1 MAAIRQKKMS
11 EIIIDDFKSKLAS
24 GELKEGD
31 KLPNLSEYAK
41 SLGVSRL
48 SLREAL
54 QIMERIGAVTSRPK
68 IGTRIICGDPSKWA
82 YPLLPS
88 ILDDEKLIYQLLDAR
103 MLLEGFI
110 SGQCAENISSE
121 DIQKLSVILENQKQ
135 ALEAQDLN
143 LFYDL
148 DSQFHAFIATNC
160 QNVFLHHMYTEL
172 LQTTNPPVTELLK
185 KHSLAPMHSF
195 SMHTKVFEA
204 IRNRDAGTAE
214 HYAREHLRQVKDNY
228 KEEAKASHQK

>member
-1 MAAIRQKKMS
+1 MTDIKRKKMS
-11 EIIIDDFKSKLAS
+11 EMIIDDFKIKLAS

-68 IGTRIICGDPSKWA
+68 IGTMIICGDPSKWA

-88 ILDDEKLIYQLLDAR
+88 ILDDDKLIYQLLDAR
-103 MLLEGFI
+103 MLFEGFI
-110 SGQCAENISSE
+110 SAQCAENISSD
-121 DIQKLSVILENQKQ
+121 DIQKLSYILEKQKQ
-135 ALEAQDLN
+135 AFETQDLN

-148 DSQFHAFIATNC
+148 DSQFHTFIASNC
-160 QNVFLHHMYTEL
+160 QNVFLHHMYSEL

-185 KHSLAPMHSF
+185 KHSLAPLHSL
-195 SMHTKVFEA
+195 SMHTKIFEA
-204 IRNRDAGTAE
+204 IRNRDVEAAE
-214 HYAREHLRQVKDNY
+214 LYAREHLRQIWDSY
-228 KEEAKASHQK
+228 KEKVKSNE